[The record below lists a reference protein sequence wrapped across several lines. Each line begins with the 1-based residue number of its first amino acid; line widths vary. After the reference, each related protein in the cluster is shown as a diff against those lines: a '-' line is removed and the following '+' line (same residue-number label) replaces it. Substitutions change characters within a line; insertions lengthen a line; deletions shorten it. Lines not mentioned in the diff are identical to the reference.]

1 METILIMAKALEKAS
16 KNMSIDTL
24 DMQYN
29 TISDDYTGYVTLT
42 WVDHGEWNRDIQSKY
57 VIKTDGTVTRL
68 QEKDND

>member
-1 METILIMAKALEKAS
+1 METILIMARALEKAS

-24 DMQYN
+24 DIQYN

-57 VIKTDGTVTRL
+57 VIRMDGTVERL
-68 QEKDND
+68 QEKNHD